1 MEKYSN
7 DELQQ
12 KTEQWSED
20 RLITVNG
27 KAETQM
33 LKLVEEAGEIAA
45 ALIRGN
51 QHEIKDGIGDCL
63 VVLTNLAKLCDT
75 DINECWNLAYDEI
88 KDRKGKLLPNGNFEK
103 EEDLEN

>member
-1 MEKYSN
+1 MAKYDN
-7 DELQQ
+7 DELQLL
-12 KTEQWSED
+12 TEKWSKD

-51 QHEIKDGIGDCL
+51 QHGIKDGIGDCL

-88 KDRKGKLLPNGNFEK
+88 KDRKGKLLENGNFVK
-103 EEDLEN
+103 EEDLED